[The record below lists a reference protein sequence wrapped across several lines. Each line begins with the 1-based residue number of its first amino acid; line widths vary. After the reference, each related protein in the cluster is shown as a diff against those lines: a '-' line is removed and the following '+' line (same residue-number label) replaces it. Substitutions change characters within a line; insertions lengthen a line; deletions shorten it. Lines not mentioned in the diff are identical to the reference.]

1 MTDKEAK
8 HFYNSKEWKKKRIDI
23 LIRDRNE
30 CQDCIVRI
38 RKAVEEGIRLT
49 PEDRKV
55 RRATEVHHIQELKEH
70 PELALDD
77 DNLIGLC
84 HTCHDIRHNR
94 HTRVRRKRKK
104 RLTEERW

>member
-1 MTDKEAK
+1 MTDKEA

-94 HTRVRRKRKK
+94 HTLVRRKRKK

>member
-70 PELALDD
+70 PELVQDD
-77 DNLIGLC
+77 WEYMLTGSVC
-84 HTCHDIRHNR
+84 VIRAMIYGITDTH
-94 HTRVRRKRKK
+94 
-104 RLTEERW
+104 L

>member
-70 PELALDD
+70 PELALDNIQLGD
-77 DNLIGLC
+77 
-84 HTCHDIRHNR
+84 
-94 HTRVRRKRKK
+94 KK
-104 RLTEERW
+104 LADVLVDAIIKKMSQSVKWKKGAVGA

>member
-8 HFYNSKEWKKKRIDI
+8 HFYNSKEWKEKRIDI

-94 HTRVRRKRKK
+94 HTLVRRKRKK